1 MLCLFSSFPK
11 SFNACWI
18 NNKSNNNI
26 LTLSKWDENYGEN
39 KILVNIRGYL
49 SIKSSLEGL
58 VMALKV

>member
-1 MLCLFSSFPK
+1 MSIFFIPK

-49 SIKSSLEGL
+49 SYKKFMKAWL
-58 VMALKV
+58 ALRV